1 MDEEKEYLE
10 NKGLIYLAIKKEKI
24 YWKTEDEFQD
34 FVDGGTDGLLQGIRT
49 YDPSLGIKK
58 STYYYR
64 NIKFGLGK
72 VISYKTRMKRNMDTV
87 SLNKLIDSVDDTELI
102 DMIPG
107 NENVEAEVEK
117 KIMTE
122 KLIEMID
129 KLPIP
134 KDRWVIKHMYGLD
147 GYEMLNAS
155 ELARKWGVN
164 KNMIISRKNRAIRI
178 LYYRI
183 RKEGL

>member
-10 NKGLIYLAIKKEKI
+10 HKGLIYLAIKKEKI

-64 NIKFGLGK
+64 NIKFGLGI
-72 VISYKTRMKRNMDTV
+72 VISYKTRMKRNMETV

-107 NENVEAEVEK
+107 SENVEAEVEK

-134 KDRWVIKHMYGLD
+134 RDRWVIKHMYGLD

-155 ELARKWGVN
+155 ELARRWGVN

-178 LYYRI
+178 LYYWI
-183 RKEGL
+183 RKDGL